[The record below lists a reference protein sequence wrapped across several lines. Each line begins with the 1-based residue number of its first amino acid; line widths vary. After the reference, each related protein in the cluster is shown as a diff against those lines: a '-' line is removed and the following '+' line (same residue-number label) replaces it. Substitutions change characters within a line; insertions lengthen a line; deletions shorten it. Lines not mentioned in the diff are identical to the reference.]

1 MPNRNYW
8 QGYTPTASLE
18 GLAEFNRQRDIESQR
33 RLIALK
39 QLIATKGKQIAE
51 ENTKD
56 YLTKSN
62 DNAWV
67 EYNYTQPKAKNKH
80 LHRQNVDKMMHTKE
94 DVEAMT
100 LGGIAPLAVMSAPI

>member
-1 MPNRNYW
+1 MPTRNYW
-8 QGYTPTASLE
+8 QSYTPTVSLE
-18 GLAEFNRQRDIESQR
+18 GLAEFNRQKEIEKEN
-33 RLIALK
+33 RLIGLK
-39 QLIATKGKQIAE
+39 HLIETQGRQIAE

-56 YLTKSN
+56 YLTESN

-67 EYNYTQPKAKNKH
+67 EYNYTQPKDKNKH

-100 LGGIAPLAVMSAPI
+100 LGGIAQIY

>member
-1 MPNRNYW
+1 MPTRNYW
-8 QGYTPTASLE
+8 QGYTPPTASLE

-39 QLIATKGKQIAE
+39 QLISTKGKQIAE

-56 YLTKSN
+56 YLTESN

-80 LHRQNVDKMMHTKE
+80 LHRQNVNKMMHTKE

-100 LGGIAPLAVMSAPI
+100 LGGIAQIY